1 MQIMSLREALITLS
15 AVTTAIFT
23 ENPPSPNWT
32 GRQMDDRKEPE
43 KSFVFLDRWGCYTP
57 YKPYLE
63 EAKILK

>member
-43 KSFVFLDRWGCYTP
+43 KSFVFLDR
-57 YKPYLE
+57 
-63 EAKILK
+63 